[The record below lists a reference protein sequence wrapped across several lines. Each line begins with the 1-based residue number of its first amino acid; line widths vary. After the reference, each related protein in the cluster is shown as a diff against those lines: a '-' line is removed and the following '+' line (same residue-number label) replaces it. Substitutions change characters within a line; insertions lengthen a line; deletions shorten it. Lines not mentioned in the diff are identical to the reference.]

1 MNNDETMVYT
11 DETLV
16 CKECGQEFTFTARDQ
31 EFYAKQGYENKPQ
44 RCKVCRDKRKAER
57 GELKPE
63 RQMFDAICADCGK
76 ECQVPF
82 QPREDKP
89 VYCRECF
96 EKNRK

>member
-44 RCKVCRDKRKAER
+44 RCKACRDNRKNASR
-57 GELKPE
+57 GPRE
-63 RQMFDAICADCGK
+63 FFTATCANCGG
-76 ECQVPF
+76 EARVPF
-82 QPREDKP
+82 EPKTDRP
-89 VYCRECF
+89 VFCSDCF
-96 EKNRK
+96 AKKKEAR